1 MATLSGQPTAI
12 HWDIFRWLP
21 PCGAVALC
29 LTCPDLALL
38 LPALQ
43 TWIDDQLEEAQR
55 HLELLAT
62 GGFRVPMFRRAGVG
76 YVGFDF
82 HGPPFGVVDFL
93 LRCGLTLQR
102 PGRLAQFL
110 RGAGLPHRAWFAPVN
125 LQPTETSRAWTD
137 AVAWLAA
144 HVRAQMWLPNEVAPT
159 RPAGVRPWLGTWPRP
174 GRRCAWYIVY
184 VTVETVGCAL
194 VFHEG
199 ISWDA
204 SPSRSSGASSAS
216 S

>member
-1 MATLSGQPTAI
+1 MATLSGQPPAI

-21 PCGAVALC
+21 PCSAVALC

-62 GGFRVPMFRRAGVG
+62 GGFRVPMFRHPGEG

-93 LRCGLTLQR
+93 LRCGLSLQR

-110 RGAGLPHRAWFAPVN
+110 RGAGLPHRAWFAPAN
-125 LQPTETSRAWTD
+125 RQLTESSRAWTD
-137 AVAWLAA
+137 AVAWLVA
-144 HVRAQMWLPNEVAPT
+144 HVRAQMWLPNEVAPAF
-159 RPAGVRPWLGTWPRP
+159 PAGVRPWLGTWPQP

-184 VTVETVGCAL
+184 VTVETVG
-194 VFHEG
+194 
-199 ISWDA
+199 
-204 SPSRSSGASSAS
+204 
-216 S
+216 